1 MSGRSEQGATG
12 APSGVPGVAVGDP
25 GAAIEL
31 EMAPAAA
38 GGLGQSPPRADG
50 PAKVAGLA
58 GYPADRI
65 PADALWAFA
74 VFTDQ
79 PHARLRRLDLSPAE
93 RSPGVV
99 AVLGAADV
107 PCNEYGLTK
116 FDQPV
121 FIGLDHTGRSPVP
134 CDVSRWEADHL
145 AVIVAESLDEARAAA
160 ALIDV
165 EWEPLPVVADIDA
178 ALAPGAPLV
187 HDYDGPASADAV
199 DAGTSADAGRA
210 RSNLYES
217 MRTRK
222 GDLDAGFAAAAVT
235 VEATYEVPYQEH
247 AYLQPEAGTS
257 WVDAEGIINVEIA
270 GQWVH
275 EDREQIAHA
284 LDLPEERIRVR
295 YPAIGGAFGG
305 REDTSMQIILALA
318 ARRLAERGI
327 RRPVAMQWSREESI
341 VGHHKR
347 HRGRIRARWGADR
360 DGRITAAQAEAW
372 LDAGAYNYTSNKVMG
387 NLHLGL
393 GGPYELPNAAIDT
406 HVVYTNATPGGAFRG
421 FGAPQAAFAV
431 ESQVN
436 KLAEALGMDPVD
448 IRRVNTL
455 REGSPSIAHTP
466 MPAGVT
472 MPEVIEACAH
482 AAAQPA
488 GLAADDSA
496 SVDPD
501 SGTAHGGVGTS
512 ESQYAA
518 CDAPMP
524 DEPASFSPFVSL
536 PARTSSLRRG
546 RGFAC
551 AFKNVGFSFGF
562 PERCEATI
570 VLYGDPG
577 DDVPASVELSHAG
590 ADVGQ
595 GAHTAFLQMAAEA
608 TGVDPSRVVGR
619 FSDTGTAGDSGSAS
633 ASRLTWMAGNSILG
647 AAEEAE
653 KAWREGIRPAIG
665 HFRFTP
671 PPTTELDPETGE
683 GTPNFTY
690 GYVAQ
695 HVELTVDID
704 TGHIRIDRVISAN
717 DVGRAINPRF
727 VVGQIEG
734 AVAQA
739 HGHVLSEHL
748 QSRDGRLLNPRFS
761 TYLIP
766 GIGDIPVTT
775 ESVVLELADPLG
787 PFGARG
793 MAEMGVIPYAPA
805 VAAALADATGVWMDD
820 FPLTPERVWAALRS
834 AGVTR

>member
-1 MSGRSEQGATG
+1 MREGAAPG
-12 APSGVPGVAVGDP
+12 AP

-31 EMAPAAA
+31 EMSSPRA

-50 PAKVAGLA
+50 PAKVSGLA

-79 PHARLRRLDLSPAE
+79 PHARLRRLDMSPAE

-99 AVLGAADV
+99 AVLGSADV

-121 FIGLDHTGRSPVP
+121 FIGLDHSGQSAVP

-145 AVIVAESLDEARAAA
+145 ALIVAESLDEARAAA
-160 ALIDV
+160 AVIEV
-165 EWEPLPVVADIDA
+165 EWEPLPVVTDLDT
-178 ALAPGAPLV
+178 ALAPDAPLV
-187 HDYDGPASADAV
+187 HPYEGI
-199 DAGTSADAGRA
+199 G
-210 RSNLYES
+210 SNLYES

-222 GDLDAGFAAAAVT
+222 GDLDAGFAAAAAV
-235 VEATYEVPYQEH
+235 VETTYEVPYQEH

-257 WVDAEGIINVEIA
+257 WVDAEGIVYVEIA

-284 LDLPEERIRVR
+284 LDLPEDQIRVR

-318 ARRLAERGI
+318 ALRLAERGI
-327 RRPVAMQWSREESI
+327 SRPVAMQWSREESI

-347 HRGRIRARWGADR
+347 HRGRIWTRWGADS

-431 ESQVN
+431 ECQVN
-436 KLAEALGMDPVD
+436 KLAEALGMDPID

-482 AAAQPA
+482 AAALPA
-488 GLAADDSA
+488 DAKAAD
-496 SVDPD
+496 PD
-501 SGTAHGGVGTS
+501 L
-512 ESQYAA
+512 
-518 CDAPMP
+518 
-524 DEPASFSPFVSL
+524 FSPFGSL
-536 PARTSSLRRG
+536 PARPASLRRG

-570 VLYGDPG
+570 VLHGEPG
-577 DDVPASVELSHAG
+577 DETPASVELSHAG

-608 TGVDPSRVVGR
+608 TGVDPSKVVGR
-619 FSDTGTAGDSGSAS
+619 FSDTGTSGDSGSAS

-653 KAWREGIRPAIG
+653 KAWREGDRPAIG

-704 TGHIRIDRVISAN
+704 TGHIRVDRVISAN

-748 QSRDGRLLNPRFS
+748 RSRDGRLLNPRFS

-766 GIGDIPVTT
+766 GIGDIPVAT

-805 VAAALADATGVWMDD
+805 VVAALADATGVWMDD
-820 FPLTPERVWAALRS
+820 FPLTPERVWTALAA
-834 AGVTR
+834 AGVTG

>member
-1 MSGRSEQGATG
+1 MREGA
-12 APSGVPGVAVGDP
+12 APRTP

-31 EMAPAAA
+31 ELAAPTA

-50 PAKVAGLA
+50 PAKVSGLA

-65 PADALWAFA
+65 PADALWAFV

-79 PHARLRRLDLSPAE
+79 PHARLRRLDLGGAE

-99 AVLGAADV
+99 AVLGSADV
-107 PCNEYGLTK
+107 PRNEYGLTK

-121 FIGLDHTGRSPVP
+121 FVGLEHSGRSAVP
-134 CDVSRWEADHL
+134 CEVSRWEADHL
-145 AVIVAESLDEARAAA
+145 ALIIAESLDQARAAA
-160 ALIDV
+160 AAIDV
-165 EWEPLPVVADIDA
+165 EWEPLPVVADLDA
-178 ALAPGAPLV
+178 ALAADAPLV
-187 HDYDGPASADAV
+187 HPYDGV
-199 DAGTSADAGRA
+199 G
-210 RSNLYES
+210 SNLYES

-222 GDLDAGFAAAAVT
+222 GDLESGFAAASAV
-235 VEATYEVPYQEH
+235 VETTYEVPYQEH

-257 WVDAEGIINVEIA
+257 WVDAEGIVNVEIA

-284 LDLPEERIRVR
+284 LDLAEDRVRVR

-305 REDTSMQIILALA
+305 REDTSMQIVLALA
-318 ARRLAERGI
+318 ATRLADRGVN
-327 RRPVAMQWSREESI
+327 RPVAMQWSREESI

-347 HRGRIRARWGADR
+347 HRGRIWTRWGADR
-360 DGRITAAQAEAW
+360 DGKITAAQAEAW

-421 FGAPQAAFAV
+421 FGAPQAAFAT
-431 ESQVN
+431 ECQVN
-436 KLAEALGMDPVD
+436 KLAGALGMDPID

-482 AAAQPA
+482 AAAWPA
-488 GLAADDSA
+488 RTPEGDGGESGAEAA
-496 SVDPD
+496 
-501 SGTAHGGVGTS
+501 TL
-512 ESQYAA
+512 
-518 CDAPMP
+518 
-524 DEPASFSPFVSL
+524 FSPFGSL
-536 PARTSSLRRG
+536 PAKPSSLRRG

-570 VLYGDPG
+570 VLHGEPS
-577 DDVPASVELSHAG
+577 DDMPVSVELSHAG

-608 TGVDPSRVVGR
+608 TGVDPAKVVGR
-619 FSDTGTAGDSGSAS
+619 FSDTGTSGDSGSAS

-653 KAWREGIRPAIG
+653 KAWREGDRPAIG

-671 PPTTELDPETGE
+671 PPTTGLDPETGE
-683 GTPNFTY
+683 GTPNFAY

-727 VVGQIEG
+727 VIGQIEG

-748 QSRDGRLLNPRFS
+748 RSREGRLLNPRFS

-793 MAEMGVIPYAPA
+793 MAEMGVIPYTPA
-805 VAAALADATGVWMDD
+805 VAAALADATGAWMDD
-820 FPLTPERVWAALRS
+820 FPLTPERVWAALRG
-834 AGVTR
+834 AGVAG

>member
-1 MSGRSEQGATG
+1 MREGAAAGT
-12 APSGVPGVAVGDP
+12 P

-31 EMAPAAA
+31 EMAPPTA

-50 PAKVAGLA
+50 PAKVSGLA

-79 PHARLRRLDLSPAE
+79 PHARLRRLDLGGAE

-99 AVLGAADV
+99 AVLGSADV
-107 PCNEYGLTK
+107 PRNEYGLTK

-121 FIGLDHTGRSPVP
+121 FIGLEHSGRSAVP

-145 AVIVAESLDEARAAA
+145 ALIVAKSLDEARAAA
-160 ALIDV
+160 AAIEV
-165 EWEPLPVVADIDA
+165 EWAPLPVVADLDA
-178 ALAPGAPLV
+178 ALEEGAPLV
-187 HDYDGPASADAV
+187 HPYEGI
-199 DAGTSADAGRA
+199 G
-210 RSNLYES
+210 SNLYES

-222 GDLDAGFAAAAVT
+222 GDLEAGFAAAAVV
-235 VEATYEVPYQEH
+235 VETTYEVPYQEH

-257 WVDAEGIINVEIA
+257 WVDAEGIVNVEIA

-284 LDLPEERIRVR
+284 LDLAEDRIRVR

-305 REDTSMQIILALA
+305 REDTSMQIVLALA
-318 ARRLAERGI
+318 ATRLAERGI
-327 RRPVAMQWSREESI
+327 NRPVAMQWSREESI

-347 HRGRIRARWGADR
+347 HRGRIWARWGADR
-360 DGRITAAQAEAW
+360 DGKITAAQAEAW

-393 GGPYELPNAAIDT
+393 GGPYELPNANIDT

-431 ESQVN
+431 ECQVN
-436 KLAEALGMDPVD
+436 KLAEALGMDPID

-455 REGSPSIAHTP
+455 REGSLSIAHTP
-466 MPAGVT
+466 MPLGVT

-482 AAAQPA
+482 AAALPA
-488 GLAADDSA
+488 GA
-496 SVDPD
+496 
-501 SGTAHGGVGTS
+501 GTAGPSEGGSAEPG
-512 ESQYAA
+512 AA
-518 CDAPMP
+518 PS
-524 DEPASFSPFVSL
+524 DEPGLFSPFGSL
-536 PARTSSLRRG
+536 PARPSSLRRG

-570 VLYGDPG
+570 VLHGEPSDEL
-577 DDVPASVELSHAG
+577 PASVDLSHAG

-619 FSDTGTAGDSGSAS
+619 FSDTGTSGDSGSAS

-653 KAWREGIRPAIG
+653 KAWREGDRPAIG

-704 TGHIRIDRVISAN
+704 TGHIRIDRVINAN

-748 QSRDGRLLNPRFS
+748 RSREGRLLNPRFS

-820 FPLTPERVWAALRS
+820 FPFTPERVWAALRE
-834 AGVTR
+834 AGVTA

>member
-1 MSGRSEQGATG
+1 MSGAMGDTRG
-12 APSGVPGVAVGDP
+12 APPGSP

-31 EMAPAAA
+31 EMPVRAS
-38 GGLGQSPPRADG
+38 GGLGASPPRADG
-50 PAKVAGLA
+50 PAKVSGLA

-65 PADALWAFA
+65 PADALWAFV

-79 PHARLRRLDLSPAE
+79 PHARLTHLDLGAAE
-93 RSPGVV
+93 RAPGVV

-121 FIGLDHTGRSPVP
+121 FVGLSHTGASSVP

-145 AVIVAESLDEARAAA
+145 ALVIAESRQQARAAA
-160 ALIDV
+160 ELIEA
-165 EWEPLPVVADIDA
+165 EWEPLPVVADLDA
-178 ALAPGAPLV
+178 ALAADAPLV
-187 HDYDGPASADAV
+187 HGYEGF
-199 DAGTSADAGRA
+199 G
-210 RSNLYES
+210 SNLYES

-222 GDLDAGFAAAAVT
+222 GDLEAGWAGAAVT

-247 AYLQPEAGTS
+247 AFLQPEAGTS
-257 WVDAEGIINVEIA
+257 WIGADGTVNVEIA

-284 LDLPEERIRVR
+284 LALRKERIRVR

-305 REDTSMQIILALA
+305 REDMSLQIILALA
-318 ARRLAERGI
+318 VYRLAERGI
-327 RRPVAMQWSREESI
+327 ERTVAMQWSREESI

-347 HRGRIRARWGADR
+347 HRGRIWARWGADR
-360 DGRITAAQAEAW
+360 DGKITAAQAEAW

-431 ESQVN
+431 ECQVN
-436 KLAEALGMDPVD
+436 KLAEALGMDPID
-448 IRRVNTL
+448 IRRINTL

-482 AAAQPA
+482 AAAAPA
-488 GLAADDSA
+488 RPT
-496 SVDPD
+496 DPHAETD
-501 SGTAHGGVGTS
+501 GARTDGA
-512 ESQYAA
+512 EL
-518 CDAPMP
+518 
-524 DEPASFSPFVSL
+524 FSPFGSL
-536 PARTSSLRRG
+536 PARPSSLRRG

-570 VLYGDPG
+570 VLHGETGDESPSS
-577 DDVPASVELSHAG
+577 AELSHAG

-608 TGVDPSRVVGR
+608 TGVDPASVVGR
-619 FSDTGTAGDSGSAS
+619 FSDTGTSGDSGSAS
-633 ASRLTWMAGNSILG
+633 ASRMTWMAGNSILG

-653 KAWREGIRPAIG
+653 KAWREGDRPAIG

-683 GTPNFTY
+683 GIPNFTY

-695 HVELTVDID
+695 HIELTVDID

-748 QSRDGRLLNPRFS
+748 RSKNGRLLNPRFS

-805 VAAALADATGVWMDD
+805 VAAALADATGVWMDS
-820 FPLTPERVWAALRS
+820 FPLTPERVWAALR
-834 AGVTR
+834 G

>member
-1 MSGRSEQGATG
+1 MREGA
-12 APSGVPGVAVGDP
+12 APGEA

-31 EMAPAAA
+31 EMPSASA
-38 GGLGQSPPRADG
+38 GGTGQSPPRADG

-79 PHARLRRLDLSPAE
+79 PHARLRHLDLAPAE
-93 RSPGVV
+93 QSPGVV
-99 AVLGAADV
+99 AVLGSADV

-121 FIGLDHTGRSPVP
+121 FVGLDHTGRSPVP

-145 AVIVAESLDEARAAA
+145 ALIVAESLPQARAAA
-160 ALIDV
+160 AAIEV
-165 EWEPLPVVADIDA
+165 EWEPLPVVADLDA
-178 ALAPGAPLV
+178 ALAPDATLV
-187 HDYDGPASADAV
+187 HPYEGI
-199 DAGTSADAGRA
+199 G
-210 RSNLYES
+210 SNLYES

-222 GDLDAGFAAAAVT
+222 GDLDAGWAAAAVT

-257 WVDAEGIINVEIA
+257 WVDAEGIVNVEIA

-284 LDLPEERIRVR
+284 LGLPEERIRVR

-327 RRPVAMQWSREESI
+327 DRPVAMQWSREESI

-347 HRGRIRARWGADR
+347 HRGRIWARWGADR

-431 ESQVN
+431 ECQVN
-436 KLAEALGMDPVD
+436 RLAEALGMDPID
-448 IRRVNTL
+448 IRRINTL

-472 MPEVIEACAH
+472 MPEVIEACAR

-488 GLAADDSA
+488 DPENAAL
-496 SVDPD
+496 
-501 SGTAHGGVGTS
+501 
-512 ESQYAA
+512 
-518 CDAPMP
+518 
-524 DEPASFSPFVSL
+524 FSPFVSL
-536 PARTSSLRRG
+536 PAWTPALRRG

-570 VLYGDPG
+570 VLHGEP
-577 DDVPASVELSHAG
+577 DDGVPASVELAHAG

-619 FSDTGTAGDSGSAS
+619 FSDTGTSGDSGSAS

-653 KAWREGIRPAIG
+653 KAWREGARPAIG

-748 QSRDGRLLNPRFS
+748 RSRDGRLLNPRFS

-820 FPLTPERVWAALRS
+820 FPLTPERVWAALQA
-834 AGVTR
+834 AGVNG

>member
-1 MSGRSEQGATG
+1 MREGAAPG
-12 APSGVPGVAVGDP
+12 AP

-31 EMAPAAA
+31 EMPSPHA

-50 PAKVAGLA
+50 PAKVSGLA

-79 PHARLRRLDLSPAE
+79 PHARLRRLDVSAAE
-93 RSPGVV
+93 RCPGVV
-99 AVLGAADV
+99 AVFGSADV

-121 FIGLDHTGRSPVP
+121 FVGLDHSGRSAVP

-145 AVIVAESLDEARAAA
+145 ALIVAESLDEARAAA
-160 ALIDV
+160 AAIDV
-165 EWEPLPVVADIDA
+165 EWEALPVVTDLDT
-178 ALAPGAPLV
+178 ALAPDAPLV
-187 HDYDGPASADAV
+187 HPYDGI
-199 DAGTSADAGRA
+199 G
-210 RSNLYES
+210 SNLYES

-222 GDLDAGFAAAAVT
+222 GDLDAGFAAAAAV
-235 VEATYEVPYQEH
+235 VETTYEVPYQEH

-257 WVDAEGIINVEIA
+257 WVDAEGIVNVEIA

-318 ARRLAERGI
+318 ALRLSESGFD
-327 RRPVAMQWSREESI
+327 RPVAMQWSREESI

-347 HRGRIRARWGADR
+347 HRGRIWARWGADR
-360 DGRITAAQAEAW
+360 DGRITAAAAEAW

-431 ESQVN
+431 ECQVN
-436 KLAEALGMDPVD
+436 KLAEALGMDPID

-472 MPEVIEACAH
+472 MPEVIEACAQ
-482 AAAQPA
+482 AAARP
-488 GLAADDSA
+488 
-496 SVDPD
+496 VDPTD
-501 SGTAHGGVGTS
+501 NGT
-512 ESQYAA
+512 E
-518 CDAPMP
+518 APAP
-524 DEPASFSPFVSL
+524 FSPFVSL
-536 PARTSSLRRG
+536 PGRRSSLRRG

-570 VLYGDPG
+570 VLHGEPG
-577 DDVPASVELSHAG
+577 DEAPASVELSHAG

-619 FSDTGTAGDSGSAS
+619 FSDTGTSGDSGSAS

-653 KAWREGIRPAIG
+653 KAWREGARPAIG

-683 GTPNFTY
+683 GTPNFSY

-748 QSRDGRLLNPRFS
+748 RSRDGRLLNPRFS

-766 GIGDIPVTT
+766 GIGDIPVAT

-820 FPLTPERVWAALRS
+820 FPLTPERVWAALAG
-834 AGVTR
+834 AGVTA

>member
-1 MSGRSEQGATG
+1 M
-12 APSGVPGVAVGDP
+12 
-25 GAAIEL
+25 
-31 EMAPAAA
+31 PA
-38 GGLGQSPPRADG
+38 SPP
-50 PAKVAGLA
+50 
-58 GYPADRI
+58 
-65 PADALWAFA
+65 
-74 VFTDQ
+74 
-79 PHARLRRLDLSPAE
+79 
-93 RSPGVV
+93 
-99 AVLGAADV
+99 
-107 PCNEYGLTK
+107 
-116 FDQPV
+116 
-121 FIGLDHTGRSPVP
+121 
-134 CDVSRWEADHL
+134 
-145 AVIVAESLDEARAAA
+145 
-160 ALIDV
+160 
-165 EWEPLPVVADIDA
+165 
-178 ALAPGAPLV
+178 
-187 HDYDGPASADAV
+187 
-199 DAGTSADAGRA
+199 
-210 RSNLYES
+210 
-217 MRTRK
+217 
-222 GDLDAGFAAAAVT
+222 AAVT

-318 ARRLAERGI
+318 ARSLAERGI

-347 HRGRIRARWGADR
+347 HRGRIWARWGADR

-372 LDAGAYNYTSNKVMG
+372 LDAGAYNYTSNKVLG

-436 KLAEALGMDPVD
+436 KLAEALGMDPID
-448 IRRVNTL
+448 IRRINTL

-472 MPEVIEACAH
+472 MPEVIDACAH

-488 GLAADDSA
+488 DSGSA
-496 SVDPD
+496 SP
-501 SGTAHGGVGTS
+501 
-512 ESQYAA
+512 
-518 CDAPMP
+518 
-524 DEPASFSPFVSL
+524 FSPFVSL

-570 VLYGDPG
+570 VLHGDPG
-577 DDVPASVELSHAG
+577 DEVPASVELSHAG

-608 TGVDPSRVVGR
+608 TGVDPSKVVGR

-671 PPTTELDPETGE
+671 PPTTDLDPETGE

-717 DVGRAINPRF
+717 DVGRAVNPRF

-766 GIGDIPVTT
+766 GIGDIPAST

-820 FPLTPERVWAALRS
+820 FPLTPERVWATLRS
-834 AGVTR
+834 ADVTS